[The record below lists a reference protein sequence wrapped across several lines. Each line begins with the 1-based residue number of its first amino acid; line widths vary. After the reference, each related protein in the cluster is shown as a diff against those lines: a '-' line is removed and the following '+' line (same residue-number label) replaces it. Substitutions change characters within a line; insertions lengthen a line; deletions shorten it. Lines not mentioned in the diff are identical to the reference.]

1 MLPPRRRLSWE
12 LKEARAMTCH
22 VARRVGEFMH
32 RLRRDRREAR
42 HALLTTDGELV
53 GYTRERPGD
62 FLDDAATDTTCR
74 LLARLEERDRRVLD
88 EIDAAEERLAD
99 GTFGTCETCATAI
112 PFERLRA
119 LPAARLCVTCEEAA
133 ERAMRRLR
141 RRRPARVTGAVATVG
156 LALLVGVAP
165 AFAQS
170 PTTDGGSHPVAAMP
184 APGATGE
191 PRDGAT
197 MPMVDMCRHMMAAPT
212 PGMSADPKIDP
223 KMMSHMLEMR
233 GEMMKAMGE
242 IMVKH
247 GKMMRGE
254 ATN

>member
-1 MLPPRRRLSWE
+1 
-12 LKEARAMTCH
+12 MTCH
-22 VARRVGEFMH
+22 VARRVGEFMR
-32 RLRRDRREAR
+32 RLRRDRRETR
-42 HALLTTDGELV
+42 HALLTTDAELV
-53 GYTRERPGD
+53 GYTREHPGD
-62 FLDDAATDTTCR
+62 FLDDAATDTTVR
-74 LLARLEERDRRVLD
+74 LLARLEERDRRVLE
-88 EIDAAEERLAD
+88 EIDAAEDRVAN
-99 GTFGTCETCATAI
+99 GTFGICETCATAI
-112 PFERLRA
+112 PFERLQA
-119 LPAARLCVTCEEAA
+119 LPEARLCITCEEAA

-141 RRRPARVTGAVATVG
+141 RRSPARVTGAVAAVG
-156 LALLVGVAP
+156 FALLVGVAP
-165 AFAQS
+165 ALAQS

-197 MPMVDMCRHMMAAPT
+197 MPMMDMCRHMMAAPT